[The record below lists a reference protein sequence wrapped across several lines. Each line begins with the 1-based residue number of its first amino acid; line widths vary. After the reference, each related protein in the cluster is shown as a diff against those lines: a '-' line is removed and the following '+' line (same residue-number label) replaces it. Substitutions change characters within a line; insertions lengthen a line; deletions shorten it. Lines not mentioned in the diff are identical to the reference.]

1 MAAGWACKAFGR
13 EPLCSLTRSVPIAK
27 TGSLNAASPRVTA
40 AICLRSYLLRGAER
54 DPTSGGAQTPDKW
67 QCVQWLSGVLA
78 ASPQKKNV
86 REESISC
93 EKGIRA
99 NLSGCLLVLT
109 MERWRGIGCRC
120 RGCSLKTKI
129 HCIVVTGVANDGSG
143 VTKIVLLHGG
153 KKRSKTDDLEWLFLL
168 RFSLEKVPLMS
179 VKYNHLLFHYAQ
191 APC

>member
-1 MAAGWACKAFGR
+1 MAAVWAWKAFGR

-40 AICLRSYLLRGAER
+40 AICLRSYLLRGAEP

-93 EKGIRA
+93 VKGIWPS
-99 NLSGCLLVLT
+99 LSGCLLVLT

-120 RGCSLKTKI
+120 RGCYLKAKI
-129 HCIVVTGVANDGSG
+129 HCIALSWLAWPTMAAGWRKYCSTVENKKPQTG
-143 VTKIVLLHGG
+143 
-153 KKRSKTDDLEWLFLL
+153 
-168 RFSLEKVPLMS
+168 
-179 VKYNHLLFHYAQ
+179 
-191 APC
+191 